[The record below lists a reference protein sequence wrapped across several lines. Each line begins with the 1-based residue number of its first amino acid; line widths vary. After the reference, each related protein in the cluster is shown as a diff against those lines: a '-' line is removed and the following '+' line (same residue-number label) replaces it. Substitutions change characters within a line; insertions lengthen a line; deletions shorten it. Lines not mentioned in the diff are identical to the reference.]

1 MKPSKQ
7 QLEEKLKYMVV
18 GSSPFDLAMMFYAEF
33 DKPVSYDKIS
43 SELGI
48 KRPSI
53 YWAIQSLR
61 EKYGFKIATLGG
73 GLYQFSGFDDT
84 QIKKPVRAKQLK
96 KLGVGENV
104 SKSGI
109 VMPKYT
115 ELQKLALGLI

>member
-1 MKPSKQ
+1 
-7 QLEEKLKYMVV
+7 MVV
-18 GSSPFDLAMMFYAEF
+18 GSSPFYLAMMFYAEF
-33 DKPVSYDKIS
+33 DKPVSYDSIS

-48 KRPSI
+48 KRQSI

-61 EKYGFKIATLGG
+61 EKYGFKITTLGG

-96 KLGVGENV
+96 TLGVGENV
-104 SKSGI
+104 SKNGI

-115 ELQKLALGLI
+115 ELQKIALGLI